1 MPLLS
6 AHSTSQ
12 GDPHRLCRVESAQR
26 VAGPCA
32 PFWNSLSTVVSTV
45 CFGQFQLSIP
55 AQPSGYLASPVM
67 LAKSKGIHLRRRERA
82 SLEGTLIKEYTMK
95 QFTLGIL
102 VGSLITGTVVG
113 AGSLYDSKGNVK
125 APSGSQQQ
133 FDYFRQL
140 QQQIDIGH
148 MRKQMEQQELDRKLG
163 KNPC

>member
-1 MPLLS
+1 
-6 AHSTSQ
+6 
-12 GDPHRLCRVESAQR
+12 
-26 VAGPCA
+26 
-32 PFWNSLSTVVSTV
+32 
-45 CFGQFQLSIP
+45 
-55 AQPSGYLASPVM
+55 M
-67 LAKSKGIHLRRRERA
+67 LAKSKGIHLRRTERA
-82 SLEGTLIKEYTMK
+82 SLDGTFIKEDTMK

-133 FDYFRQL
+133 FDYFRQR